1 MALFFFTFSHLKSN
15 KGQNDAWWFNFIYIH
30 IFPIFSVTYIGSA
43 LLQSSDQS
51 DNDSSDNDDDDDVTL
66 DDKSGLELSTEQR
79 KELSTASD
87 DELNE
92 INDQRYTGNVKS
104 QNRKQRK
111 QITVKTADRPDE
123 YDYDSSDEEVCVNL
137 YSTIIWQIRF
147 TFAMFAYF

>member
-1 MALFFFTFSHLKSN
+1 MMHDDSIS
-15 KGQNDAWWFNFIYIH
+15 FIF
-30 IFPIFSVTYIGSA
+30 IFLPIFSVTYIGSA
-43 LLQSSDQS
+43 LLQSSNQS
-51 DNDSSDNDDDDDVTL
+51 DNDSSDNDDDDDDEDVTL

-137 YSTIIWQIRF
+137 YSTII
-147 TFAMFAYF
+147 

>member
-1 MALFFFTFSHLKSN
+1 MHDDSILFI
-15 KGQNDAWWFNFIYIH
+15 FI
-30 IFPIFSVTYIGSA
+30 FLPMFSVTYIGSA
-43 LLQSSDQS
+43 LLQSSNQS
-51 DNDSSDNDDDDDVTL
+51 DNDSSDNDDDDEDVTL

-111 QITVKTADRPDE
+111 QMTVKTADRPDE

-137 YSTIIWQIRF
+137 YSTII
-147 TFAMFAYF
+147 

>member
-1 MALFFFTFSHLKSN
+1 MHDDSILFI
-15 KGQNDAWWFNFIYIH
+15 FI
-30 IFPIFSVTYIGSA
+30 FLPIFSVTYIGSA
-43 LLQSSDQS
+43 LLQSSNQS
-51 DNDSSDNDDDDDVTL
+51 DNDSSDNDDDDDDVTL

-137 YSTIIWQIRF
+137 YSAII
-147 TFAMFAYF
+147 

>member
-1 MALFFFTFSHLKSN
+1 MHDDSIS
-15 KGQNDAWWFNFIYIH
+15 FIF
-30 IFPIFSVTYIGSA
+30 IFLPIFSVTYIGSA

-51 DNDSSDNDDDDDVTL
+51 DNDSSDNDDDDDDDEDVTL

-137 YSTIIWQIRF
+137 YSTII
-147 TFAMFAYF
+147 

>member
-1 MALFFFTFSHLKSN
+1 MHDDSILFI
-15 KGQNDAWWFNFIYIH
+15 FI
-30 IFPIFSVTYIGSA
+30 FLPIFSVTYIGSA
-43 LLQSSDQS
+43 LLQSSNQS
-51 DNDSSDNDDDDDVTL
+51 DNDSSDNDDDEDITL

-111 QITVKTADRPDE
+111 QITVKTADRPPDE

-137 YSTIIWQIRF
+137 YSTII
-147 TFAMFAYF
+147 

>member
-1 MALFFFTFSHLKSN
+1 MHDDSILFI
-15 KGQNDAWWFNFIYIH
+15 FI
-30 IFPIFSVTYIGSA
+30 FLLIFSVTYIGSA
-43 LLQSSDQS
+43 LLQSSNQS
-51 DNDSSDNDDDDDVTL
+51 DNDSSDNDDDDDEDVTL

-137 YSTIIWQIRF
+137 YSTII
-147 TFAMFAYF
+147 

>member
-1 MALFFFTFSHLKSN
+1 M
-15 KGQNDAWWFNFIYIH
+15 
-30 IFPIFSVTYIGSA
+30 
-43 LLQSSDQS
+43 
-51 DNDSSDNDDDDDVTL
+51 

-123 YDYDSSDEEVCVNL
+123 YDYDSSDEEVCIQPL
-137 YSTIIWQIRF
+137 YDKSDSLLTCLLIFYTRIN
-147 TFAMFAYF
+147 MFVGYKEYSG

>member
-1 MALFFFTFSHLKSN
+1 MALRQSRYGLIFLLHFHIWKIIKDEMMHDDSIL
-15 KGQNDAWWFNFIYIH
+15 FIF
-30 IFPIFSVTYIGSA
+30 IFLLIFSVTYIGSA
-43 LLQSSDQS
+43 LLQSSNQS
-51 DNDSSDNDDDDDVTL
+51 DNDSSDNDDDEDITL

-137 YSTIIWQIRF
+137 YSTII
-147 TFAMFAYF
+147 